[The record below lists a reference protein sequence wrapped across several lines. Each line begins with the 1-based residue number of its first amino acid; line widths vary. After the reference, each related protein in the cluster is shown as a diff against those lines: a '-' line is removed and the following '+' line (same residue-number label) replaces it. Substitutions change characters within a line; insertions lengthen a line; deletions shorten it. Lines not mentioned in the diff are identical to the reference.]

1 MEGLG
6 VGDIRTE
13 AREAWLFD
21 RIVTTGS
28 VVLSAVGGSEAGTA
42 AAHRY
47 LSSPHTSVGAIL
59 RAFGARTAQ
68 ACAGRAV
75 VAVQDTSEINVT
87 PPAEAARWPVL
98 DEDTVTV
105 PAQPGR
111 PARTA

>member
-13 AREAWLFD
+13 ARGAWLFD

-28 VVLSAVGGSEAGTA
+28 VVLSTVGGSEAGTA

-75 VAVQDTSEINVT
+75 WQMRNGHPAAAAGFVLLVT
-87 PPAEAARWPVL
+87 AYRI
-98 DEDTVTV
+98 
-105 PAQPGR
+105 
-111 PARTA
+111 